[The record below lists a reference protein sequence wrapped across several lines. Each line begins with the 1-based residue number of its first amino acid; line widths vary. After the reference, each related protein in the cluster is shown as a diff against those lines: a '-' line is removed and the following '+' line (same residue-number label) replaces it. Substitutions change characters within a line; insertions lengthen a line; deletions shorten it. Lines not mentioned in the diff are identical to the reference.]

1 MLFSYEGFGTQLK
14 DYGLF
19 LMAAMISVGQ
29 YVAGVHFIA
38 ENLNHTAIFNNA
50 GTNTYES
57 ETRGYQHLGW
67 IVIANGMSNFNIRY
81 HFPKG
86 ALNNVPGQM
95 VFYSMDPDL
104 VDANIRFEVHR
115 DFRPTVITETSS
127 KELPRGQKMTDRV
140 ISDLNAA
147 NGDE

>member
-1 MLFSYEGFGTQLK
+1 
-14 DYGLF
+14 
-19 LMAAMISVGQ
+19 
-29 YVAGVHFIA
+29 
-38 ENLNHTAIFNNA
+38 
-50 GTNTYES
+50 
-57 ETRGYQHLGW
+57 
-67 IVIANGMSNFNIRY
+67 MSNFNIRY

-115 DFRPTVITETSS
+115 DFQPTVTTETSF
-127 KELPRGQKMTDRV
+127 KEFPRGQKMTDR
-140 ISDLNAA
+140 IIFDLNAA